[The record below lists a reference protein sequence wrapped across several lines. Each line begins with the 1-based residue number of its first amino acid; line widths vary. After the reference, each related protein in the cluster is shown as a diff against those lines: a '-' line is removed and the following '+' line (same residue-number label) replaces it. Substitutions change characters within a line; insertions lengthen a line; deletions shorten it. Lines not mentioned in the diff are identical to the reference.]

1 MRTNTQDAI
10 AIREYFYSF
19 WPADIRVVE
28 DNADPVQEFDEENLP
43 DAVWCRL
50 TIRPGAARAK
60 TLGPRSS
67 KKYEQL
73 GRIYLQVFTPLG
85 AGMRAGQEVADL
97 FAQNMRDWRSPDG
110 AIAIDAP
117 EFSTM
122 PDETTESIM
131 IIVSMPYTAE
141 H

>member
-1 MRTNTQDAI
+1 MRTNSEDAI

-28 DNADPVQEFDEENLP
+28 DNADPVEEFDEENLP

-85 AGMRAGQEVADL
+85 AGMRVGQEVADL

-117 EFSTM
+117 EFSSM

-131 IIVSMPYTAE
+131 IIVSMPYTSE